1 MKIRKATLHDLQQI
15 NNLNEKFFHENGRDF
30 EKILKS
36 SDKEMYLVEENAVII
51 GFAGVSRQSWNQT
64 AQGIDIFVHPKHRG
78 KGIGS
83 KLVQEM
89 INGARKMNVRCLIV
103 EAPSQS
109 AALPL
114 YQENGFR
121 KCGYNDHYYSNNS
134 DESAIFLSFDF

>member
-1 MKIRKATLHDLQQI
+1 MKIRKAILLDLHQI

-36 SDKEMYLVEENAVII
+36 PEKEMYLAEENTIVI
-51 GFAGVSRQSWNQT
+51 GFSGISRQLWNQT
-64 AQGIDIFVHPKHRG
+64 AQGIDIFVHPDHRG
-78 KGIGS
+78 EGVGS

-114 YQENGFR
+114 YQKNGFR
-121 KCGYNDHYYSNNS
+121 KCGYNDRYYTNDSN
-134 DESAIFLSFDF
+134 ESAIFLSFDF